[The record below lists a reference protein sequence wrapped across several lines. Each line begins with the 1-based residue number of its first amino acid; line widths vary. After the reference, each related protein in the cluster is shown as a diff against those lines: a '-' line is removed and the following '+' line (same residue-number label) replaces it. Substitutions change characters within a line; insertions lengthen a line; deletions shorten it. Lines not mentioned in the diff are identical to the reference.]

1 MDVNTDKEEKVADRL
16 LQFLNDKNISK
27 SEFADSL
34 GIGRS
39 NITHIFTGR
48 NNVSDKTLSKILST
62 YPDIN
67 PMWLVTGN
75 GEMLIE
81 KPELREKI
89 PAEEKPDT
97 TLFHMDGDNDDEE
110 DDEEEEDEAF
120 LGGNKSNV
128 NERVN
133 NSCNIEVKQDE
144 IQVNSSKK
152 MASVS
157 ASEFQNEL
165 QPVSGTQILQAKSVE
180 KKIQKIVFFYT
191 DKTFSEYY
199 PE

>member
-16 LQFLNDKNISK
+16 LQFLNEKNISK

-75 GEMLIE
+75 GEMLVE
-81 KPELREKI
+81 KPVLQEEI
-89 PAEEKPDT
+89 PADEEPAT
-97 TLFHMDGDNDDEE
+97 SLFHTDEYNDDEE
-110 DDEEEEDEAF
+110 DEEEEDEETVYV
-120 LGGNKSNV
+120 GNMSHET
-128 NERVN
+128 ERVN
-133 NSCNIEVKQDE
+133 NPCNIDVKQAE
-144 IQVNSSKK
+144 IQVDNGKK

-157 ASEFQNEL
+157 ALESQNEL
-165 QPVSGTQILQAKSVE
+165 RPVSEPQILQAKPVE